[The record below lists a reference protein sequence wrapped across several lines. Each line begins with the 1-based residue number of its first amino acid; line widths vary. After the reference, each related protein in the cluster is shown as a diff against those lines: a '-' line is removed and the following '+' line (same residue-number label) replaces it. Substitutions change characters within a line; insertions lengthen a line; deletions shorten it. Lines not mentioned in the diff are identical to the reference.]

1 MHQKNKQTTAQI
13 LVEQTVSL
21 SASALYE
28 PKVSVSE
35 SGVDSSWGCGTLTLQ
50 WETSWALW
58 LPATGSPP
66 TGACPSSYQ
75 GSSSSSWAWF
85 AFSFSLSVSTAS
97 SCFSDE
103 CYKEFL
109 VFLSAHIHCSKNA
122 CYQMKWMHLDSVSW
136 GRLLPVIV
144 FSVRW
149 LFEEWTL

>member
-1 MHQKNKQTTAQI
+1 M
-13 LVEQTVSL
+13 EQTVSL

-122 CYQMKWMHLDSVSW
+122 CYQMKWIQLAEA
-136 GRLLPVIV
+136 GCFL
-144 FSVRW
+144 W
-149 LFEEWTL
+149 LSFQYVGSLKNGLYSCKWIMLY